1 MSRLTPLVRALDGW
15 LRAQTPSGLVQRDE
29 VADLLEQVRD
39 DDALWERQRPRF
51 ETVWRRGEERLRGES
66 RALREL
72 LDPETAKRI
81 VDGAAKLEPD
91 PEAVRTFLRSPAVEA
106 MLGEVLYNGISEF
119 LKRADLLG
127 RVVDKLPVL
136 GGIRRRVTAAFKDEV
151 EGRLEG
157 QIKGFLGSFS
167 GRAVDRMIQHVL
179 ADEHKDGFAEARRRV
194 ADHLLDRPV
203 RSLVPDAETTDAWR
217 DAVWAGFRRKSPR
230 EDDLLTEAFAQYGD
244 EPLDAWM
251 FETSDRLKELLGR
264 GLERFL
270 ASEHGQGFGVEV
282 PDGA

>member
-15 LRAQTPSGLVQRDE
+15 LRAQTPSGLVQ
-29 VADLLEQVRD
+29 RD

-270 ASEHGQGFGVEV
+270 ASEQGQGFGVEV

>member
-29 VADLLEQVRD
+29 VADLLQQVRD

-251 FETSDRLKELLGR
+251 FET
-264 GLERFL
+264 
-270 ASEHGQGFGVEV
+270 
-282 PDGA
+282 